1 MSKAITRV
9 RGRAVV
15 IPGDEIDT
23 DRIIPARYLKAIT
36 FDGLGEALFYDER
49 YDQSGNPKDHPLNRP
64 EHQGA
69 SIMVVGA
76 GFGSGSSREHAP
88 QAIKRAGFKA
98 IVGESFAEIFF
109 GNAIQ
114 IGLVCVTLAPEDL
127 GVLAEW
133 VEAHPQDEVEIDLE
147 AGEVRF
153 GDRVAPLEIRESA
166 REALVSGRWDPLD
179 ELLEA
184 MEEIERFDATRPAPG
199 RRGSYGGKR

>member
-1 MSKAITRV
+1 MKAIKKI

-49 YDQSGNPKDHPLNRP
+49 FDESGRRREHPLNDPQR
-64 EHQGA
+64 QGA

-88 QAIKRAGFKA
+88 QAIKRAGFEA
-98 IVGESFAEIFF
+98 IIGESFAEIFF
-109 GNAIQ
+109 GNATQ
-114 IGLVCVTLAPEDL
+114 IGLVCVTLEPEDL
-127 GVLAEW
+127 GVLSEW
-133 VEAHPQDEVEIDLE
+133 VEAHPEGEVEVDLE
-147 AGEVRF
+147 AREVRF
-153 GDRVAPLEIRESA
+153 GGRTAPLAIREAA
-166 REALVSGRWDPLD
+166 REALVSGRWDPLA

-184 MEEIERFDATRPAPG
+184 MDAVRRLDAVRPGP
-199 RRGSYGGKR
+199 GKRGGYAGTA

>member
-1 MSKAITRV
+1 MKAIKRV
-9 RGRAVV
+9 SGRAVV

-49 YDQSGNPKDHPLNRP
+49 YDENGNPREHPLNRP
-64 EHQGA
+64 ERRGA

-88 QAIKRAGFKA
+88 QAIKRAGFEA
-98 IVGESFAEIFF
+98 IIGESFAEIFF
-109 GNAIQ
+109 GNATQ
-114 IGLVCVTLAPEDL
+114 IGLVCVTLEPEDL

-133 VEAHPQDEVEIDLE
+133 VEAHPEGEVEVDLE

-153 GDRVAPLEIRESA
+153 GGRVAPLGIREAA
-166 REALVSGRWDPLD
+166 RQALVSGRWDPLS

-184 MEEIERFDATRPAPG
+184 MDKVREMDERLPAPG
-199 RRGSYGGKR
+199 RGGYGRAR

>member
-1 MSKAITRV
+1 MKAIKRV
-9 RGRAVV
+9 SGRAVV

-49 YDQSGNPKDHPLNRP
+49 YDENGNPREHPLNRP
-64 EHQGA
+64 ERRGA

-88 QAIKRAGFKA
+88 QAIKRAGFEA
-98 IVGESFAEIFF
+98 IIGESFAEIFF
-109 GNAIQ
+109 GNATQ
-114 IGLVCVTLAPEDL
+114 IGLVCVTLEPEDL

-133 VEAHPQDEVEIDLE
+133 VEAHPEGEVEVDLE

-153 GDRVAPLEIRESA
+153 GGRVAPLGIREAA
-166 REALVSGRWDPLD
+166 RQALVSGRWDPLS

-184 MEEIERFDATRPAPG
+184 MDKVREMDERLPAPG
-199 RRGSYGGKR
+199 RGGYGQAR

>member
-1 MSKAITRV
+1 MEAIKQV

-49 YDQSGNPKDHPLNRP
+49 YDEAGNPKNHPLNRP
-64 EHQGA
+64 ERQGA

-98 IVGESFAEIFF
+98 IIGESFAEIFF
-109 GNAIQ
+109 GNATQ
-114 IGLVCVTLAPEDL
+114 IGLVCVTLDPEDL

-133 VEAHPQDEVEIDLE
+133 VEAHPEGEVEVDLE
-147 AGEVRF
+147 AREVRF
-153 GDRVAPLEIRESA
+153 GGRVAPLAIREAA
-166 REALVSGRWDPLD
+166 REALISGRWDPLA
-179 ELLEA
+179 ELMEA
-184 MEEIERFDATRPAPG
+184 MDEIHKRDAARPGP
-199 RRGSYGGKR
+199 GKRGGYRGLA

>member
-1 MSKAITRV
+1 MEAIKRV
-9 RGRAVV
+9 SGRAVV

-49 YDQSGNPKDHPLNRP
+49 YDENGNPREHPLNRP
-64 EHQGA
+64 ERQGA

-88 QAIKRAGFKA
+88 QAIKRAGFRA
-98 IVGESFAEIFF
+98 VIGESFAEIFF
-109 GNAIQ
+109 GNATQ
-114 IGLVCVTLAPEDL
+114 IGLVCVTLEPEDL

-133 VEAHPQDEVEIDLE
+133 VEAHPEGEVEVDLE

-153 GDRVAPLEIRESA
+153 GGRVAPLGIREAA
-166 REALVSGRWDPLD
+166 RQALVSGRWDPLS

-184 MEEIERFDATRPAPG
+184 LDEVRALDERLPAPG
-199 RRGSYGGKR
+199 RGGYGRAR

>member
-1 MSKAITRV
+1 MKAIKRV
-9 RGRAVV
+9 SGRAVV

-49 YDQSGNPKDHPLNRP
+49 YDENGNPREHPLNRP
-64 EHQGA
+64 ERRGA
-69 SIMVVGA
+69 SVMVVGA

-88 QAIKRAGFKA
+88 QAIKRAGFEA
-98 IVGESFAEIFF
+98 IIGESFAEIFF
-109 GNAIQ
+109 GNATQ
-114 IGLVCVTLAPEDL
+114 IGLVCVTLEPEDL

-133 VEAHPQDEVEIDLE
+133 VEAHPEGEVEVDLE

-153 GDRVAPLEIRESA
+153 GGRVAPLGIREAA
-166 REALVSGRWDPLD
+166 RQALVSGRWDPLS

-184 MEEIERFDATRPAPG
+184 MDKVREMDERLPAPG
-199 RRGSYGGKR
+199 RGGYGRAR